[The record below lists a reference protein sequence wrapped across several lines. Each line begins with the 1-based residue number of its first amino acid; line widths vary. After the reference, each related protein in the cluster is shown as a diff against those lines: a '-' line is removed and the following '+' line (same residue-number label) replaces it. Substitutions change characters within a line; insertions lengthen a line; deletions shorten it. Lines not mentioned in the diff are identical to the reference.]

1 MTKNYR
7 LLRDL
12 VAVREL
18 PAAPDSAV
26 IIQLDNP
33 NKRPNTTLTGI
44 VEQIGPK
51 VLDLRVGDLV
61 WYEIEM
67 GRARLP
73 WDLDVRIM
81 TEDQVAMREWK
92 IYLNG

>member
-44 VEQIGPK
+44 VEQIGPQEPAAAIALFA
-51 VLDLRVGDLV
+51 VL
-61 WYEIEM
+61 
-67 GRARLP
+67 P
-73 WDLDVRIM
+73 VR
-81 TEDQVAMREWK
+81 QRPPF
-92 IYLNG
+92 